1 MTYLLPPLN
10 GLRAFEAAA
19 RHLSFKLAAHELHVT
34 PGAVAQQV
42 RSLEAQLGFALFER
56 LHRQLMLTSAGQA
69 YLPPLRDAFTR
80 IAAATDALEPR
91 NARAI
96 IRLGVRGR
104 YDLSSLTRRVERFR
118 AQQGRDVHVRI
129 SYPAGF
135 HELLEGKVSAVI
147 DRSLGQQPGFRC
159 DRLDIAT
166 DAERSNGPADYLI
179 YPVGVADCP
188 EIVALREC
196 LLMPDAAPGM
206 TAAENCLSRAAG

>member
-10 GLRAFEAAA
+10 ALRAFEAAA
-19 RHLSFKLAAHELHVT
+19 RHLSFKLAAQELHVT

-42 RSLEAQLGFALFER
+42 RSLEVQLGFALFER

-91 NARAI
+91 HARAI

-104 YDLSSLTRRVERFR
+104 YDLTDLTRRIDRFR
-118 AQQGRDVHVRI
+118 AEQGRDVHVRI

-135 HELLEGKVSAVI
+135 DELLEGKVSAVI

-159 DRLDIAT
+159 DRLDLPA
-166 DAERSNGPADYLI
+166 AGRSNGPADHLI
-179 YPVGVADCP
+179 YPIGVADCP
-188 EIVALREC
+188 EIVALRDC
-196 LLMPDAAPGM
+196 LLAGDTDADVVP
-206 TAAENCLSRAAG
+206 AASRLSRAVG

>member
-10 GLRAFEAAA
+10 ALRAFEAAA

-42 RSLEAQLGFALFER
+42 RSLEVQLGFALFER
-56 LHRQLMLTSAGQA
+56 LHRQLMLTPAGQA

-91 NARAI
+91 HARAVV
-96 IRLGVRGR
+96 RLGVRGR
-104 YDLSSLTRRVERFR
+104 YDLPGLTRRIERFR
-118 AQQGRDVHVRI
+118 AQHGRDVHVRI
-129 SYPAGF
+129 SSPAGF

-159 DRLDIAT
+159 DRLGVAA
-166 DAERSNGPADYLI
+166 DAGRSSGPADHLI

-188 EIVALREC
+188 EIIALRDC
-196 LLMPDAAPGM
+196 LLASDATGDAA
-206 TAAENCLSRAAG
+206 AAEGRFSRAVG